1 MANYILLNSNY
12 GKYGICV
19 LAKMLKYDKY
29 MIDKFIERNII
40 EVIKD
45 FLNYE
50 FYEEEKIN
58 IIDLSMN
65 LI

>member
-1 MANYILLNSNY
+1 
-12 GKYGICV
+12 
-19 LAKMLKYDKY
+19 MLKYDKY